1 MGEMT
6 DGHPRPRRPLEA
18 VTESRE
24 RPVLPTGALRR
35 TGRLAILPLRH
46 AGRTAAAA
54 SRLSRAAGDQV
65 AARTAEQ
72 LFATLGEL
80 KGGAAKLGQAMSVFE
95 AAMPEEVAAPY
106 RSALRRLTD
115 AAPAMPAEAARRV
128 VAADLAAAYGPGW
141 QERLVAFDD
150 SPAAAASIGQVHRGR
165 WRDDAGRIV
174 DVAVKV
180 QYPGVGKALRS
191 DLRQARLLARVMARL
206 TRLNV
211 SGLADELASRVVEE
225 LDYVREGRVQT
236 QVAAAFTRR
245 IPEALAVARAEGVR
259 EPPGRTSVTV
269 PAVYAATPRVL
280 ITGWLEG
287 ASLSVLLDGRTDLLP
302 TGWRELDSGDAA
314 DLAARLLGHAIYAPA
329 ACTGW
334 MHADLHP
341 GNFLLLPGGR
351 LGMLDF
357 GAVAATPGG
366 IPGPFGQLAAAVLAG
381 DEAAVVSLARQVG
394 ALAPDAEVDPQ
405 LILELLHPIAATG
418 AADSFTYSRP
428 WLRGLMAHLAEPR
441 FAPAVR
447 KLTAPREYALV
458 WRATLSAA
466 GLFAQLGATVPT
478 RGLHLAYSPGFRS
491 GILPTRAAVG
501 AAASRADALSGPAS
515 TWRAASLCAARELG
529 VGRA

>member
-1 MGEMT
+1 MT
-6 DGHPRPRRPLEA
+6 DERPRPQRPWGLA
-18 VTESRE
+18 ADSQQ
-24 RPVLPTGALRR
+24 RPVLPTGAFARA
-35 TGRLAILPLRH
+35 GRLALLPLRH

-72 LFATLGEL
+72 VFATLGEL

-106 RSALRRLTD
+106 RSALRRLAD
-115 AAPAMPAEAARRV
+115 AAPAMPAEVARGIA
-128 VAADLAAAYGPGW
+128 AADLAAAYGPGW
-141 QERLVAFDD
+141 RDRLVAFDD
-150 SPAAAASIGQVHRGR
+150 TPAAAASIGQVHRGQ
-165 WRDDAGRIV
+165 WRDDRGRVV

-211 SGLADELASRVVEE
+211 TGLADELASRIVEE
-225 LDYVREGRVQT
+225 LDYVREGRIQT
-236 QVAAAFTRR
+236 QAAAAFTRR
-245 IPEALAVARAEGVR
+245 TPQALAAAHAAGVH

-269 PAVYAATPRVL
+269 PPVYAATPRVL
-280 ITGWLEG
+280 VTGWLEG
-287 ASLSVLLDGRTDLLP
+287 PSLSALLEGRTDLLP
-302 TGWRELDSGDAA
+302 AGWRELDASDAA
-314 DLAARLLGHAIYAPA
+314 NLAARLLSHAIYAPA
-329 ACTGW
+329 ACAGW

-357 GAVAATPGG
+357 GAAAATPGG
-366 IPGPFGQLAAAVLAG
+366 IPAPFGQLAAAVLAR
-381 DEAAVVSLARQVG
+381 DAAEAMRLARQVG
-394 ALAPDAEVDPQ
+394 ALTTDAQVDPQ
-405 LILELLHPIAATG
+405 LIVEVLDPIVATAA
-418 AADSFTYSRP
+418 ASSFTYSRP
-428 WLRGLMAHLAEPR
+428 WLRGLIAHFTEPR

-447 KLTAPREYALV
+447 NLTPPPQYALV

-478 RGLHLAYSPGFRS
+478 RGFHLAYSPGFRDS
-491 GILPTRAAVG
+491 IPAGPAAHGTPAAPNRLSATRAARV
-501 AAASRADALSGPAS
+501 A
-515 TWRAASLCAARELG
+515 TAAR
-529 VGRA
+529 RAR